1 MRTPLRVI
9 APTPDEVQ
17 QARAEQARI
26 VLLSSAKNLG
36 TGIIAA
42 FIMALSAWWTAAE
55 GWSRW
60 SPWVWWGLLTFGLV
74 RGVRISWKFRNSN
87 QSDDEAR
94 RMAPILRINATYCA
108 ACWGLASWLMLPNQ
122 NLHAEAFLVVATAMV
137 FMGGAASQAVSRPVL
152 FAFLLPATA
161 VFSSG
166 LFRLGDFFHILLGI
180 AFPLL
185 AYVIVSAARNQ
196 QDAVETATVLRI
208 RSVRLAAEKSEQK
221 VLAERV
227 RGHVEVLLAEKI
239 EQQNRADSAR
249 LEAELARE
257 NAVRQQS
264 LADSARQEAE
274 QAREEA
280 ERANQGKTAF
290 LTAASHDL
298 RQPMHALVQYFGH
311 LQRRNRDA
319 SLTETL
325 ERSSK
330 ALDAMQDLL
339 DSILEVSK
347 LMMGGIRPR
356 IGPLSIQSVLERL
369 DAQLRPLAESKGL
382 SFVMQDDNTW
392 VNTDEVLL
400 ERILRN
406 IVINAIRY
414 TSGGEVHVQCC
425 LESDKLVVRVA
436 DTGIGIKEE
445 NLERI
450 FEEFFQVEND
460 ARDRR
465 KGLGL
470 GLSIVRQ
477 LCALLDLKV
486 MVESTYGVG
495 SIFSVYVPISEKALA
510 RHRAVAA
517 GHDYV
522 KGSFVLLIEDDE
534 ASLRATSETLK
545 ELGCRVLAVG
555 SGMEAIEKL
564 QGQEFAPQLV
574 LSDYR
579 LEYGQTGIDAIRMVY
594 DNQRALYGDEFLLA
608 ALVISGDTAPEE
620 LLNVQRAGYQM
631 LHKPVKVEILHRA
644 MNNELRELALNVNSG
659 SV

>member
-1 MRTPLRVI
+1 
-9 APTPDEVQ
+9 
-17 QARAEQARI
+17 
-26 VLLSSAKNLG
+26 
-36 TGIIAA
+36 
-42 FIMALSAWWTAAE
+42 
-55 GWSRW
+55 
-60 SPWVWWGLLTFGLV
+60 
-74 RGVRISWKFRNSN
+74 
-87 QSDDEAR
+87 
-94 RMAPILRINATYCA
+94 MAPILRINATYCA

-208 RSVRLAAEKSEQK
+208 RSVRLAAEKSEQQ